1 MRTKLRT
8 KTTLLVVMCALLIAV
23 PAVAAIADNVQ
34 VNDMAAGANVTK
46 TPGETGTASVRIIA
60 NSDPNRDRANC
71 NVSAKSPAT
80 VSLSASPNK
89 ITFDSTA
96 QITSCKNAGTKRI
109 GYTVSPTAQAG
120 DVITVSTTT
129 TDSDAK
135 TLYHEGS
142 FTVTVVAPPNTAPVA
157 NDASATTNEDNSVT
171 ITLSG
176 SDADGDFLTF
186 NTDPP
191 DNGQLGPIILTSPTT
206 ATVDYKPNDNYNG
219 SDSFTYTVSDGNGGT
234 DTADVTITV
243 IPVNDPPS
251 FTAGGDQTV
260 LEDSGAQTFPNWAT
274 AISAG
279 PGDEAGQTVS
289 FVLTNDNPALF
300 SSQPAI
306 SPSGT
311 LTFTPATNAF
321 GTATVTV
328 FAQDN
333 GGMANGGDDTSDTQ
347 TFTITVTGVNDA
359 PSFTA
364 GGDVTVNEDSGAY
377 SAVWAPVI
385 SAGPANES
393 GQTVT
398 FTLTNDNPALFSS
411 QPAISPSGTLSFT
424 PAANAFGTATVTVFL
439 TDNGGIANGGDDTS
453 PTQTFT
459 ITVNAVDD

>member
-34 VNDMAAGANVTK
+34 VNDVGAGANATK
-46 TPGETGTASVRIIA
+46 TPGESGTASVRIVA
-60 NSDPNRDRANC
+60 NSAPSGDRANC
-71 NVSAKSPAT
+71 NVSSKSPAT
-80 VSLSASPNK
+80 VSLSASPNE
-89 ITFDSTA
+89 ITFDSAA

-109 GYTVSPTAQAG
+109 GYTVSPTAQPG

-129 TDSDAK
+129 TDSATTTDSNDN
-135 TLYHEGS
+135 TLYNEGS

-191 DNGQLGPIILTSPTT
+191 DNGQLGPIIPTSPTT

-311 LTFTPATNAF
+311 LTFTPA
-321 GTATVTV
+321 
-328 FAQDN
+328 
-333 GGMANGGDDTSDTQ
+333 
-347 TFTITVTGVNDA
+347 
-359 PSFTA
+359 
-364 GGDVTVNEDSGAY
+364 
-377 SAVWAPVI
+377 
-385 SAGPANES
+385 
-393 GQTVT
+393 
-398 FTLTNDNPALFSS
+398 
-411 QPAISPSGTLSFT
+411 
-424 PAANAFGTATVTVFL
+424 ANAFGTATVTVFL

-459 ITVNAVDD
+459 ITVNAANP